1 MGDKLDLKLSHD
13 DSSHGI
19 RGAKGRSLSRGNMGR
34 FQLWLTGKCVG
45 NTRHAWKSLLNEQM
59 NGFRDLS
66 LGSRT

>member
-19 RGAKGRSLSRGNMGR
+19 RGAKGRSLSRDNMGR

-45 NTRHAWKSLLNEQM
+45 NTRHAWESC
-59 NGFRDLS
+59 
-66 LGSRT
+66 